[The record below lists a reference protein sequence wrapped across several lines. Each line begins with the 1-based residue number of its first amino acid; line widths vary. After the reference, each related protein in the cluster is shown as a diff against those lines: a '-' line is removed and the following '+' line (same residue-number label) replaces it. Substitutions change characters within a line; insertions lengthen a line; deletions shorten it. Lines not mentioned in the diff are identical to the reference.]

1 MEIRFRDHAS
11 FHRAAVG
18 MTVGAALLGLVAW
31 LTSPPALRDLAPL
44 LGGAMGIGI
53 GAAIAYGWRPWRVI
67 AALAA
72 VALLSIATPTWQTL
86 LAGSVVVGVAIAIGE
101 RGIRAMASMFV
112 AAAVVMLAMW
122 AALRVSHAQRTEL
135 WPLWAKDVAAA
146 TAMGIVAVLALLPRH
161 LGLASDPVAAA
172 IRALPVGLDAEVR
185 SLCGRSVAIWQA
197 TRDKLGDD
205 DAGVALVRDGVLK
218 ALEVAA
224 KSASIG
230 AQPGTSDAELAK
242 RMDDLDA
249 RIAAA
254 TDDEIKD
261 QYRSARAALSDQ
273 RHYRD
278 GIRQNRERLVARLHN
293 HVAALEKFEV
303 AAGGLA
309 AARVVK
315 AGNGAATAEAGT
327 EELAELSHGVAA
339 SGEALAEVE
348 LA

>member
-11 FHRAAVG
+11 FHRVAAG
-18 MTVGAALLGLVAW
+18 MTLGSALLGLVACM
-31 LTSPPALRDLAPL
+31 TAPPALRELAPV

-53 GAAIAYGWRPWRVI
+53 GAAIAYGWRPWRVL

-72 VALLSIATPTWQTL
+72 VALLSSATPTWPTL
-86 LAGSVVVGVAIAIGE
+86 LAGSVVLGVAIAIGE
-101 RGIRAMASMFV
+101 RGMRAVVSMFV
-112 AAAVVMLAMW
+112 GATVVMIAMW
-122 AALRVSHAQRTEL
+122 AALRVSHAQRTEQ
-135 WPLWAKDVAAA
+135 WPLWTKDLAAA
-146 TAMGIVAVLALLPRH
+146 TAMGIVAVLAMLPRH
-161 LGLASDPVAAA
+161 LGIASDPVRAA
-172 IRALPVGLDAEVR
+172 IRALPAGLDAEVR

-197 TRDKLGDD
+197 TRDKLGEDD
-205 DAGVALVRDGVLK
+205 PGVALVRDGVLK

-230 AQPGTSDAELAK
+230 AQPGTSDGELAK
-242 RMDDLDA
+242 RMEDLDA

-254 TDDEIKD
+254 TDDEIKQ
-261 QYRSARAALSDQ
+261 QYQSARAALSDQ
-273 RHYRD
+273 RRYRD
-278 GIRQNRERLVARLHN
+278 GIRHNRERLVARLHN

-315 AGNGAATAEAGT
+315 AGNAT